1 MFRAGS
7 QHNYGVSQMNLLKPP
22 PFHIFNHFSF
32 SVEFWTPCNC
42 PHLMSECHAQV
53 CSPWIFPQPTW
64 TQVLSFPYFSV
75 TSQPVICNWLVNL
88 SGSSCVNWAEIL
100 ERPLEIIYYIKKN
113 KIKANSSQL
122 TFDAGEDSEYQE
134 LLLPSLLC
142 GYVITYFCYPWRR

>member
-1 MFRAGS
+1 
-7 QHNYGVSQMNLLKPP
+7 MNLLKPP

-32 SVEFWTPCNC
+32 SVEFWTPWNC

-88 SGSSCVNWAEIL
+88 NRSSCVNWAEIL
-100 ERPLEIIYYIKKN
+100 ERPLEIIYYVKKKKPKSKLTAVNSHLMLERTLFNIK
-113 KIKANSSQL
+113 SFSCPL
-122 TFDAGEDSEYQE
+122 CFVVM
-134 LLLPSLLC
+134 SLHIFATPEEGKKHFLE
-142 GYVITYFCYPWRR
+142 TS